1 MNEPLKQI
9 KLLLLDVDGV
19 LTDGSITYTDAGEQI
34 KTFNSSDG
42 LGIRLLMDAGIQVG
56 IITGRSSGA
65 LKHRCRNL
73 NISILHDGTI
83 EKAGAIEDIAR
94 QTGIAKENMGF
105 VGDDL
110 LDGPA
115 MKLVGTSFAVANACP
130 EIKECA
136 DRVTTA
142 CGGHGAVREV
152 CESILKAAGHWPD
165 IINRYLP

>member
-83 EKAGAIEDIAR
+83 EKAGAIEEISR
-94 QTGIAKENMGF
+94 KTGIAKENMGF

-115 MKLVGTSFAVANACP
+115 MKLVGTSFAVANACR

-136 DRVTTA
+136 DWVTNA
-142 CGGHGAVREV
+142 HGGQGAVREV
-152 CESILKAAGHWPD
+152 CESILKAAGHWPAILD
-165 IINRYLP
+165 RYLA